1 MKKNQK
7 TKEDIIDGLKKTPI
21 IQFACKKMNISR
33 STLYRW
39 KQQDKE
45 FSEKIDE
52 AISQGNE
59 LMNDLAESQL
69 ISAIKDRNLGAII
82 FWLKNRH
89 KAYAPKLKISGEI
102 RNKNKPLSPEQKE
115 LIKKALLL
123 SSLIPDTNKLN
134 NKKNEQQ
141 K

>member
-7 TKEDIIDGLKKTPI
+7 IKEDIIDGLKKTPI

-45 FSEKIDE
+45 FSGRIEK
-52 AISQGNE
+52 AISEGNE

-102 RNKNKPLSPEQKE
+102 RNKNKPLTTEQKE
-115 LIKKALLL
+115 SIKKALSLSLL
-123 SSLIPDTNKLN
+123 ISN
-134 NKKNEQQ
+134 NNQKQNE

>member
-7 TKEDIIDGLKKTPI
+7 IKEDLIDNLKKTPI
-21 IQFACKKMNISR
+21 VQFACRKINISR

-45 FSEKIDE
+45 FSERIEK
-52 AISQGNE
+52 AISEGNE

-102 RNKNKPLSPEQKE
+102 RNKNKPLTTEQKE
-115 LIKKALLL
+115 SIKKALSLSLL
-123 SSLIPDTNKLN
+123 ISNNLN
-134 NKKNEQQ
+134 EVQNE

>member
-7 TKEDIIDGLKKTPI
+7 MKEDIIDGLKKTPI
-21 IQFACKKMNISR
+21 IQFACRKMNISR

-39 KQQDKE
+39 KQEDKE
-45 FSEKIDE
+45 FSDRIEK
-52 AISQGNE
+52 AISEGNE

-102 RNKNKPLSPEQKE
+102 RNKNKPLTAEQKE
-115 LIKKALLL
+115 SIKKALSLSLL
-123 SSLIPDTNKLN
+123 ISN
-134 NKKNEQQ
+134 NSNEAQNE